1 MKTSTSLFWITFLI
15 VVQYNVIPLSGTFN
29 VVRTACLGTF
39 VYYIFTVKSNL
50 WQRKRP
56 KWLPMFML
64 FGSLLPIALMNML
77 IKLVSYKSYGLNQEL
92 VEKLAM
98 MLPSIITETLIHAIL
113 FLPCILLLT
122 LALHLLYAKRP
133 VDTDILDEGML

>member
-1 MKTSTSLFWITFLI
+1 M
-15 VVQYNVIPLSGTFN
+15 N
-29 VVRTACLGTF
+29 VVRTVCLGTF
-39 VYYIFTVKSNL
+39 VYYFFTIKSNL

-64 FGSLLPIALMNML
+64 LGSLLPIALMDML
-77 IKLVSYKSYGLNQEL
+77 LKLVSYKSYGLEQEL
-92 VEKLAM
+92 GEKLAV
-98 MLPSIITETLIHAIL
+98 MLPSIITDTLIHAIL

-122 LALHLLYAKRP
+122 LALHLLHTKRP